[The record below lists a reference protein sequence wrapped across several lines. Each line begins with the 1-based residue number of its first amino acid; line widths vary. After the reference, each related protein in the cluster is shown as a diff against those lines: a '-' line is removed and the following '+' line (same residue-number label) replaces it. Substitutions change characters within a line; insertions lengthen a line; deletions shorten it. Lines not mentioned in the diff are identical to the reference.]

1 MTNKIKYGVIGTG
14 VMGREHIE
22 NINIIENAEVVAIC
36 DTNENSRKQTESL
49 VKDSTKF
56 YNDLNELISNNIADA
71 YIIATPNFTH
81 LNILAVSYT
90 HLRAHET

>member
-36 DTNENSRKQTESL
+36 DTNEGSRNKAKSL
-49 VKDSTKF
+49 VKESTII
-56 YNDLNELISNNIADA
+56 YNNLNE
-71 YIIATPNFTH
+71 
-81 LNILAVSYT
+81 
-90 HLRAHET
+90 

>member
-1 MTNKIKYGVIGTG
+1 MKIQETKL
-14 VMGREHIE
+14 
-22 NINIIENAEVVAIC
+22 
-36 DTNENSRKQTESL
+36 KSL

-81 LNILAVSYT
+81 INILE
-90 HLRAHET
+90 RIF